1 MANFPIKA
9 KNSCIFG
16 FSWFLVVFGGF
27 WPQKPPYDPHWAKKY
42 LFLCH
47 KKIWVMF
54 GHSGVT
60 LEKVQIWPYMA
71 TLGHSGPLYSPNGPK
86 FGQTHKTPNFYHI
99 VGTNPW
105 VTKKFVIWWFFIDTL
120 LKITRLKGDFEQT
133 QSLARHSTIRIGDHY
148 LNRSLRKNHS
158 KLTSNRCKECLY

>member
-27 WPQKPPYDPHWAKKY
+27 WPQKPPLWPP
-42 LFLCH
+42 LS
-47 KKIWVMF
+47 KKIFIFVSQKNLGHVRSQWGHF
-54 GHSGVT
+54 GKSPNLT
-60 LEKVQIWPYMA
+60 LY
-71 TLGHSGPLYSPNGPK
+71 GHSGPLYSPNGPK

-120 LKITRLKGDFEQT
+120 LKITRLKITRRLKSHAPKG
-133 QSLARHSTIRIGDHY
+133 
-148 LNRSLRKNHS
+148 
-158 KLTSNRCKECLY
+158 

>member
-27 WPQKPPYDPHWAKKY
+27 WPQKPPLWPPLSKKY

-120 LKITRLKGDFEQT
+120 LKITRLKV
-133 QSLARHSTIRIGDHY
+133 SLPNYNDY
-148 LNRSLRKNHS
+148 LTHCQNLFRVRVLWRVLKWGSS
-158 KLTSNRCKECLY
+158 LTS